1 MKLKVAL
8 LQFLRGFVI
17 SEFSHVHRHTMTKA
31 ATRPK
36 KKNKKMKITAA
47 AAAATRARIL
57 SSAEKRPWL
66 EKHYF

>member
-47 AAAATRARIL
+47 AAATRARVL

>member
-1 MKLKVAL
+1 MKLKLAL

-31 ATRPK
+31 TTRPK
-36 KKNKKMKITAA
+36 KKKKKMKITAA
-47 AAAATRARIL
+47 AATRARVL

>member
-31 ATRPK
+31 TTRPK

-47 AAAATRARIL
+47 AATRARVL

>member
-47 AAAATRARIL
+47 AATRARVL